1 MLSVHPAHNCVR
13 QLLKNVSA
21 AGGTHHRERRGPT
34 GHPLLGRGYPER
46 FNCLAGAGGIEPP
59 NGGIKIRLIIL
70 LFQDVFGKMDEIRS
84 SNFNTLAAVSK

>member
-1 MLSVHPAHNCVR
+1 LIS
-13 QLLKNVSA
+13 SA
-21 AGGTHHRERRGPT
+21 NHWLERT
-34 GHPLLGRGYPER
+34 S
-46 FNCLAGAGGIEPP
+46 

>member
-1 MLSVHPAHNCVR
+1 MLGV
-13 QLLKNVSA
+13 LK
-21 AGGTHHRERRGPT
+21 ERKAIGMKIQ
-34 GHPLLGRGYPER
+34 HGR
-46 FNCLAGAGGIEPP
+46 LAGAGGIEPP

>member
-1 MLSVHPAHNCVR
+1 VC
-13 QLLKNVSA
+13 
-21 AGGTHHRERRGPT
+21 
-34 GHPLLGRGYPER
+34 PLRNE
-46 FNCLAGAGGIEPP
+46 LAGAGGIEPP